1 MEKES
6 LLQMGSDKI
15 IPRYVYDKPF
25 TIRFPDRSE
34 WKKGF
39 QPNRKGN

>member
-1 MEKES
+1 
-6 LLQMGSDKI
+6 MGTDKMV
-15 IPRYVYDKPF
+15 PRYVYDKPF

-39 QPNRKGN
+39 NQIENGD